1 MLLHR
6 ANTAEPDF
14 FSNLTAVP
22 DENRNTK
29 TSDSLGK
36 VLRTLEGNIKTFSGN
51 LNNHSFQRW

>member
-6 ANTAEPDF
+6 ANTVEPDF

-36 VLRTLEGNIKTFSGN
+36 VLRTLEGNIKTFS
-51 LNNHSFQRW
+51 